1 VAAGALFRQASRDA
15 PVNLA
20 RPALVQTWSL
30 TAALAIQFLNAS
42 RSAAGTM
49 LSRQVTS
56 WLRPEEESS
65 PAVPV
70 RCRQVVACCLAWAT
84 AEDEAIGA
92 EADAL
97 PPAGGL
103 LVPLLLVLLLQPAAA
118 RIPSTAT
125 AVMHCFPY
133 MADAP
138 R

>member
-1 VAAGALFRQASRDA
+1 
-15 PVNLA
+15 
-20 RPALVQTWSL
+20 
-30 TAALAIQFLNAS
+30 
-42 RSAAGTM
+42 
-49 LSRQVTS
+49 
-56 WLRPEEESS
+56 
-65 PAVPV
+65 
-70 RCRQVVACCLAWAT
+70 LAWAT

-103 LVPLLLVLLLQPAAA
+103 LVLLLLLLLQPAAA
-118 RIPSTAT
+118 RIPSMATA